1 MTQLTITLPE
11 SAKAFI
17 DEQIANGN
25 YSTPDSFLADLIA
38 QAQERQAK
46 LKVNSLLRS
55 TLQQNKTVEA
65 TDEWWEQQREQL
77 KQSLKKMTL

>member
-25 YSTPDSFLADLIA
+25 YSTPDSLLADLIA

-77 KQSLKKMTL
+77 KQSLPPQS